1 MSVRFEK
8 TLSPCVISDVIAWH
22 VVHGWVWNVK
32 DPGGRYIG
40 VFHVTLLTGDGGICH
55 FDTVPGVR
63 ISPKAIL
70 EGFKKGIKLME
81 HFDLVMASI
90 PAKNTSLIRVVER
103 IGFRK
108 TDAFFERSGEG
119 RIELLKYINPQKCK
133 LNIEESNSAA
143 PEKS

>member
-8 TLSPCVISDVIAWH
+8 TLSPCVMSDVIAWH
-22 VVHGWVWNVK
+22 VVHGWVWNVRSA
-32 DPGGRYIG
+32 DGRYLG
-40 VFHVTLLTGDGGICH
+40 VFHVTLITGDGGICH

-63 ISPKAIL
+63 ISPTVIL

-81 HFDLVMASI
+81 QFDLVMASI
-90 PAKNTSLIRVVER
+90 PADRTALISLVER
-103 IGFRK
+103 LGFRK

-119 RIELLKYINPQKCK
+119 RIELLKYINPKKCK

>member
-1 MSVRFEK
+1 MKLSFEK

-32 DPGGRYIG
+32 DPAGRYIG

-55 FDTVPGVR
+55 FDTKPGVK
-63 ISPKAIL
+63 ISPKVIL

-81 HFDLVMASI
+81 HFDLVLASI
-90 PAKNTSLIRVVER
+90 PADRTTLISLVER
-103 IGFRK
+103 LGFHK

-119 RIELLKYINPQKCK
+119 KIELLKYINPQKCT
-133 LNIEESNSAA
+133 LNTEESNSAA